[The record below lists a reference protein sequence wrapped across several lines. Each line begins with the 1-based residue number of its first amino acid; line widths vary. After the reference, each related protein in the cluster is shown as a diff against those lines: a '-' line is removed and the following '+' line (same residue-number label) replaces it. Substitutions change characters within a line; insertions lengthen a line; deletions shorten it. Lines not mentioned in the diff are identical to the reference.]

1 MRLIQ
6 RYLFRQLL
14 GHTVLATAALTGVAV
29 LTASLSALDVL
40 VNDRQSPVIFTQI
53 TLLATPQIV
62 SMILPLAVCVAGL
75 VGLNR
80 LHTEQEIVICF
91 AGGMSRWRV
100 AAPAIRVAAFVTVAN
115 LILNLWIQPLCF
127 REMRTVLEGVKA
139 DIATTMIRPGEFTH
153 PGPGLTVF
161 AQSMDDNGV
170 IRNLFI
176 DKAGAH
182 GASTT
187 YMAAE
192 ARIAKRNGAPVMML
206 RNGSIQQ
213 FSKAGVLNVL
223 YFDENI
229 QDLRPFLAIEGQVLY
244 HPSDRY
250 LHELFFPD
258 LRRNW
263 ERANL
268 KKLYSEGN
276 SRLAGPL
283 YNLAFMALALAA
295 VLGGAFSRL
304 GYGTRIAVAGAAGV
318 GVRVLGFIAGAA
330 ADGNA
335 SLNVLQYSPPLIC
348 FLICMLI
355 VLRQHPARG
364 PRRAPAPASLI
375 AQPAASPA

>member
-14 GHTVLATAALTGVAV
+14 GHTLLATAALTGVAV

-40 VNDRQSPVIFTQI
+40 VNDRQSPLVFTQI

-100 AAPAIRVAAFVTVAN
+100 AAPAIRLAALVTVAN
-115 LILNLWIQPLCF
+115 LIINLWVQPLCF
-127 REMRTVLEGVKA
+127 REMRTILEGIKT
-139 DIATTMIRPGEFTH
+139 DIATSMIRPGEFTH

-161 AQSMDDNGV
+161 AQSMDGGGV

-176 DKAGAH
+176 DKTNH
-182 GASTT
+182 GGGSTT

-192 ARIAKRNGAPVMML
+192 ARIAKRNGAPVMIL
-206 RNGSIQQ
+206 HNGSIQQ
-213 FSKAGVLNVL
+213 FTKAGVLDVL
-223 YFDENI
+223 SFGENI

-250 LHELFFPD
+250 LRELFFPD
-258 LRRNW
+258 LRRSW
-263 ERANL
+263 ERANIR
-268 KKLYSEGN
+268 KLYSEGN
-276 SRLAGPL
+276 SRLATPL

-295 VLGGAFSRL
+295 VLGGPFSRL
-304 GYGTRIAVAGAAGV
+304 GYGARIAAAGAAGV
-318 GVRVLGFIAGAA
+318 TVRVLGFIAGAV
-330 ADGNA
+330 ADGNVH
-335 SLNVLQYSPPLIC
+335 LNFLQYAPPLIC
-348 FLICMLI
+348 FVACMLI

-364 PRRAPAPASLI
+364 PRRAPAPLG
-375 AQPAASPA
+375 QPLPSPA